1 MSDLDFDRQLRVRLG
16 FAIVAAV
23 LGVGIA
29 RLTALPEWFAFAVV
43 IVLGIVAPRLYLRYS
58 E

>member
-16 FAIVAAV
+16 FAGVAAV

-29 RLTALPEWFAFAVV
+29 TVTALPDWFAFTVV
-43 IVLGIVAPRLYLRYS
+43 IVLGIVAPRLYLHYS